1 MLFVSPLVSNGSTPS
16 REFHM
21 SLGSESEF
29 LTNFD
34 DDSFHNRPPPQ
45 MVLVESCRVKLK
57 KRRAAQV
64 LIAFVLRCPVDSERT
79 ITTKAF
85 LVCSAASE
93 PNGPGREDARAAVRR
108 TQPLFPA
115 AAGASRRARTPAGR
129 LLPWSRLRS
138 SRSSEVSNGDAES
151 DPWGYG
157 QHAVRTTGG

>member
-1 MLFVSPLVSNGSTPS
+1 MFFVPPLVSNGSTPS
-16 REFHM
+16 GEFHTN
-21 SLGSESEF
+21 LGSESEF
-29 LTNFD
+29 LKNFD
-34 DDSFHNRPPPQ
+34 DDSFQNPPRWFWW
-45 MVLVESCRVKLK
+45 SC
-57 KRRAAQV
+57 AAAEV
-64 LIAFVLRCPVDSERT
+64 LIAFLLRCPVDGECT

-93 PNGPGREDARAAVRR
+93 PNGPGRQDARAAVRR

>member
-1 MLFVSPLVSNGSTPS
+1 MPASCVLCPHWFLTDHHFRGIPH
-16 REFHM
+16 EF
-21 SLGSESEF
+21 GIRESEF
-29 LTNFD
+29 LTNFG
-34 DDSFHNRPPPQ
+34 DDSFQNPTPPQ
-45 MVLVESCRVKLK
+45 MVLVESCR
-57 KRRAAQV
+57 AAQV
-64 LIAFVLRCPVDSERT
+64 LIAFFLRCPADSERT

-85 LVCSAASE
+85 LVCSAASQ

>member
-1 MLFVSPLVSNGSTPS
+1 MCFVSPLVSNGSTTS
-16 REFHM
+16 GEFRR

-29 LTNFD
+29 LTNFG
-34 DDSFHNRPPPQ
+34 DDSFQNPPPPQ
-45 MVLVESCRVKLK
+45 MVLVELC
-57 KRRAAQV
+57 RAAQV
-64 LIAFVLRCPVDSERT
+64 LIAFLLRCPADSEGS

-85 LVCSAASE
+85 LVCSAASQ